1 LHRTVSHTLIHALF
15 AASVVVLLTGNPR
28 PARGSSSL
36 RWFGN
41 DARSAA
47 MGGSGVALGKSGL
60 GDLLLNPA
68 LMSFGEGGVWLSI
81 SAAFNWLHIDP
92 MAKDPAYDVPDSIY
106 ETSPVEWDAD
116 RPVPT
121 GMLTNRRSATDNL
134 PTTWLLSLGTVG
146 SFLHDDLMLGVGL
159 TLPVPALLSYSAWYN
174 DEREQ
179 HFSNRLHFE
188 RFGEFDGVF
197 AIYPGL
203 SFAPLDWLSFGF
215 TLQVDLAL
223 GLDARLYLPE
233 GTEWEYAYVDTAAE
247 VVPILRP
254 IAGVA
259 FRTPI
264 GLGFGLVYRHES
276 YADVGVDIDLRIWN
290 GERPIPGSDEVQTNF
305 KQNHRFIL
313 GYKPIEIGA
322 AASYEYGP
330 FSIEVG
336 ANLELWS
343 RYLDRH
349 GNDWSHP
356 TWDPQDDTDQSG
368 WDADWE
374 DPRFENV
381 VSVRGGAELWLAD
394 WAALRAGVGYFPSP
408 MPSQIGR
415 FNYVD
420 NDLFLYS
427 LGGGFRFEVLGRTVT
442 ADLAAQVWHMKS
454 LTVTKSNFVKEK
466 GGVLD
471 EVPDDVTDFDGDPL
485 AGAEGYQINN
495 PGFPGYDLGGAVL
508 NVALMLGV
516 EFE

>member
-1 LHRTVSHTLIHALF
+1 LQRNLTHALTYALSI
-15 AASVVVLLTGNPR
+15 AAFVLLLTCNPR
-28 PARGSSSL
+28 SVRGSAPL

-68 LMSFGEGGVWLSI
+68 QMSFGEGGLWLGF

-92 MAKDPAYDVPDSIY
+92 LPKDPAFDVPESIY
-106 ETSPVEWDAD
+106 ESSPNEWTAD

-121 GMLTNRRSATDNL
+121 SMLTEQRGTTGDL
-134 PTTWLLSLGTVG
+134 PTTFLLSAGAVG
-146 SFLHDDLMLGVGL
+146 PFLHEDLMIGIGL
-159 TLPVPALLSYSAWYN
+159 SLPVPSLLNYSAWYN

-179 HFSNRLHFE
+179 YFSNRLHFE

-197 AIYPGL
+197 AIYPGA
-203 SFAPLDWLSFGF
+203 SFAPVDWFSFGV
-215 TLQVDLAL
+215 TLQLDLVL
-223 GLDARLYLPE
+223 GLDSRLYLPE
-233 GTEWEYAYVDTAAE
+233 GTEWEYAYMDSAAE

-254 IAGVA
+254 IAGLA

-276 YADVGVDIDLRIWN
+276 YADVGVDVDLRIWN
-290 GERPIPGSDEVQTNF
+290 GERPIPNSDEVQTNF
-305 KQNHRFIL
+305 KQRHRFIL

-330 FSIEVG
+330 FSVELG
-336 ANLELWS
+336 GTLELWS

-356 TWDPQDDTDQSG
+356 TWDPEDDIEQPG
-368 WDADWE
+368 WDDDWQ
-374 DPRFENV
+374 DPSFDNV
-381 VSVRGGAELWLAD
+381 VSVRGGAELWVAK
-394 WAALRAGVGYFPSP
+394 WAALRVGLGYFPSP
-408 MPSQIGR
+408 MPRQTGR

-427 LGGGFRFEVLGRTVT
+427 LGGGFRFEVLGKIVT
-442 ADLAAQVWHMKS
+442 ADLAAQIWHMKS
-454 LTVTKSNFVKEK
+454 LTVTKSNFVKEL

-471 EVPDDVTDFDGDPL
+471 EVPDDVTDYDGEPL
-485 AGAEGYQINN
+485 EGADGFQINN
-495 PGFPGYDLGGAVL
+495 PGFPGYKLGGAVFNL
-508 NVALMLGV
+508 ALMLGV
-516 EFE
+516 EFD